1 MKKEK
6 EIALKKKVARRLLN
20 ELVYTRITKSNLTSL
35 IQNKLID
42 LNVSK
47 VGWVEVKSHDL
58 LEDEDNRI
66 DASVLC
72 DDEYIDFTIYYLKT
86 RYNKNVI
93 FIIDIGVD

>member
-1 MKKEK
+1 M
-6 EIALKKKVARRLLN
+6 
-20 ELVYTRITKSNLTSL
+20 

-72 DDEYIDFTIYYLKT
+72 DDEYIDFSIWYFKS
-86 RYNKNVI
+86 RYNKNII
-93 FIIDIGVD
+93 FIVEIGVD

>member
-1 MKKEK
+1 MKKDK

-35 IQNKLID
+35 IQNKLIE

-47 VGWVEVKSHDL
+47 VGWAEVKSCDL

-93 FIIDIGVD
+93 FIVDIGVD

>member
-47 VGWVEVKSHDL
+47 VGWAEVKSSDL

-86 RYNKNVI
+86 RYKQI
-93 FIIDIGVD
+93 FIVEIGVD

>member
-58 LEDEDNRI
+58 LEDEDYRI

-86 RYNKNVI
+86 RYKQI
-93 FIIDIGVD
+93 FIVDIGVD

>member
-1 MKKEK
+1 M
-6 EIALKKKVARRLLN
+6 
-20 ELVYTRITKSNLTSL
+20 

>member
-20 ELVYTRITKSNLTSL
+20 ELVYTRVTKSNLTSL

-66 DASVLC
+66 DASVIC
-72 DDEYIDFTIYYLKT
+72 DDEYIDFSIYYLKT
-86 RYNKNVI
+86 RYKQI
-93 FIIDIGVD
+93 FIIEINVD

>member
-20 ELVYTRITKSNLTSL
+20 ELVYTRVKKSNLTSL

-42 LNVSK
+42 LNISK
-47 VGWVEVKSHDL
+47 VGWAEVKSSDL

-93 FIIDIGVD
+93 FIVDIGVD

>member
-42 LNVSK
+42 LYISNI
-47 VGWVEVKSHDL
+47 WWAEVKSHDL
-58 LEDEDNRI
+58 LKDEDNRI
-66 DASVLC
+66 DVSINC
-72 DDEYIDFTIYYLKT
+72 DDEYIDFSIYYFKT
-86 RYNKNVI
+86 RYNKNII
-93 FIIDIGVD
+93 FINNIVVD

>member
-72 DDEYIDFTIYYLKT
+72 DDEYIDFSIWYFKS
-86 RYNKNVI
+86 RYNKNII
-93 FIIDIGVD
+93 FIVEIGVD

>member
-1 MKKEK
+1 MKKDK

-47 VGWVEVKSHDL
+47 VGWAEVKSHDL
-58 LEDEDNRI
+58 LEDEDYRI
-66 DASVLC
+66 DTSVLC
-72 DDEYIDFTIYYLKT
+72 DDEYIDFSIYYLKT

-93 FIIDIGVD
+93 FIVDIGVY

>member
-47 VGWVEVKSHDL
+47 VGWAEVKSSDL

-72 DDEYIDFTIYYLKT
+72 DDEYIDFSIYYLKT

-93 FIIDIGVD
+93 FIVDIGVD

>member
-20 ELVYTRITKSNLTSL
+20 ELVYTRVKKSNLTSL

-42 LNVSK
+42 LNISK
-47 VGWVEVKSHDL
+47 VGWAEVKSSDL

-86 RYNKNVI
+86 RYKQI
-93 FIIDIGVD
+93 FIVEIGVD

>member
-47 VGWVEVKSHDL
+47 VGWVEVKSSDL

-66 DASVLC
+66 DASVIC
-72 DDEYIDFTIYYLKT
+72 DDEYIDFSIYYLKT
-86 RYNKNVI
+86 RYKQI
-93 FIIDIGVD
+93 FIIEINVD

>member
-20 ELVYTRITKSNLTSL
+20 ELVYTRVTKSNLTSL
-35 IQNKLID
+35 IQNKFID

-58 LEDEDNRI
+58 LEDEDYRI

-72 DDEYIDFTIYYLKT
+72 DDEYIDFSIYYLKT

-93 FIIDIGVD
+93 FIVKIGVD

>member
-20 ELVYTRITKSNLTSL
+20 ELVYTRVTKSNLTSL

-93 FIIDIGVD
+93 FIVDIGVD

>member
-20 ELVYTRITKSNLTSL
+20 ELVYTRVTKSNLISL

-47 VGWVEVKSHDL
+47 VEWIEVSSSKL

-72 DDEYIDFTIYYLKT
+72 DDEYIDFSIWYLKT
-86 RYNKNVI
+86 RYNKKVI
-93 FIIDIGVD
+93 FIIKIGVD

>member
-20 ELVYTRITKSNLTSL
+20 ELVYTRVTKSNLTNL

-72 DDEYIDFTIYYLKT
+72 DDEYIDFSIYYLKT

-93 FIIDIGVD
+93 FIVEIGVD

>member
-93 FIIDIGVD
+93 FIVDIGVD

>member
-6 EIALKKKVARRLLN
+6 EFALKKKVARRLLN

-72 DDEYIDFTIYYLKT
+72 DDEYIDFSIWYFKS
-86 RYNKNVI
+86 RYNKNII
-93 FIIDIGVD
+93 FIVEINVD